1 MNSLL
6 VCPHC
11 NGAIS
16 RLTQSCPTCG
26 AVTEHG
32 RSRATIEGGY
42 QSPSQSVITIVFD
55 ALRTGPGRRRPTTES
70 FSKAVKES

>member
-16 RLTQSCPTCG
+16 RATQACPSCG
-26 AVTEHG
+26 EVTAHA
-32 RSRATIEGGY
+32 RSRPGAGSGYHPAT
-42 QSPSQSVITIVFD
+42 QSVITNVID
-55 ALRTGPGRRRPTTES
+55 ALRVRPGRRRPNANPIADVVS
-70 FSKAVKES
+70 DS

>member
-32 RSRATIEGGY
+32 RARATIEGGY
-42 QSPSQSVITIVFD
+42 QSTSQSVITIVID
-55 ALRTGPGRRRPTTES
+55 ALRTRPGGRRPITEP
-70 FSKAVKES
+70 FSKAVKKS

>member
-16 RLTQSCPTCG
+16 RMTQSCPTCG

-32 RSRATIEGGY
+32 RARISFEGGY
-42 QSPSQSVITIVFD
+42 YPMSQSVITIVID
-55 ALRTGPGRRRPTTES
+55 ALRTRPGRRQPTTEP